1 MLPNLLALSVLTC
14 NLGKAIGS
22 DLMEPSCGGR
32 RAKPR
37 EPVAEGSIQSQRLL
51 ERFFLLAVLLRAV
64 LNRDEWVA
72 LNWLMGHRPEARD
85 GIS

>member
-37 EPVAEGSIQSQRLL
+37 EPVAEGSIQSQCLL